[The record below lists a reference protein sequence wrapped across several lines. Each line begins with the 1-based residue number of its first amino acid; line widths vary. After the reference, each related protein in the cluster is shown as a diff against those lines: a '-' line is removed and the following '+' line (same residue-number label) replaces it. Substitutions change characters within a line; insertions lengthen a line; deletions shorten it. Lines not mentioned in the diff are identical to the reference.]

1 MKTVGVEQATLD
13 DCVRESQEERVVV
26 TRDGTPVAVVVG
38 VEGLDEEQV
47 QLGCSDDFWKLII
60 ERRRQNTLSRA
71 ELERKCD
78 GVG

>member
-1 MKTVGVEQATLD
+1 MVGVEKSTLD
-13 DCVRESQEERVVV
+13 ECVRDSQEERVVV
-26 TRDGTPVAVVVG
+26 TRNGSPVAVVVG

-71 ELERKCD
+71 ELEGKCD
-78 GVG
+78 DTD